1 MAHIDFEQHFLRYN
15 LAQIYLDMTSEDP
28 RLGAFEIPVALAT
41 DFILGRYFTE
51 ELSQALLLS
60 ILDNQ
65 RCISI
70 GMHPM
75 MASRIA
81 FEQSNE
87 ARFQAHLPLQPQDQ
101 YMVQDA
107 VCELNFFQH
116 RFDDTSSL
124 RSLVSLLSYENQMAD
139 IDVGEVH
146 FYHVFG
152 SVIEHL
158 KLGYNRFQI
167 HIPQSV
173 IEAVKLYG
181 RFALELN
188 D

>member
-15 LAQIYLDMTSEDP
+15 LAQIYLDLTSEDP

-41 DFILGRYFTE
+41 DFILGRFFTE
-51 ELSQALLLS
+51 EVSQALLLS

-65 RCISI
+65 RCISMGI
-70 GMHPM
+70 HAM

-81 FEQSNE
+81 FEQANE
-87 ARFQAHLPLQPQDQ
+87 ARFQACLPLVPHEH

-116 RFDDTSSL
+116 RFDDTTTL

-146 FYHVFG
+146 FITSLALLLSILSVVIRVF
-152 SVIEHL
+152 
-158 KLGYNRFQI
+158 RFTC
-167 HIPQSV
+167 HRVLSKP
-173 IEAVKLYG
+173 
-181 RFALELN
+181 LN
-188 D
+188 YTAISRSN